1 MDASQYKCPNCDAEL
16 IFDPATQQLNCE
28 FCRSMFTMDKIKEV
42 YADVKPESAEETEQ
56 KEEFESHTN
65 LYQCKNCGAEIM
77 AEDDTT
83 ATFCYYCHSPVIL
96 SGRLNGDFKPSK
108 IIGFHI
114 EREQAEKLFKDWC
127 EKKKFIPADFKST
140 QQLEKMTGLYVPFW
154 VTDCDVNAD
163 YQALGK
169 KVRSWSSGSY
179 RYTETKEYMVI
190 RKAKIKAEGVPAD
203 GESKIEDLLMESIEP
218 FDYTALKPFD
228 MSYFSGFFADKY
240 DVDKAAV
247 FPRIKD
253 RVNQASRNV
262 INQSVIGYSS
272 TVVQHQ
278 RYDIERTK
286 WQYIMLPVWFMTYR
300 YNDKIYEFAING
312 QTGKLA
318 GTPPLDKAKL
328 AVTSALFGLGAA
340 VIAFLGG
347 QFFI

>member
-16 IFDPATQQLNCE
+16 TFDPSTQQLTCD
-28 FCRSMFTMDKIKEV
+28 FCRSEFTMDKIKEI
-42 YADVKPESAEETEQ
+42 YADVQPESAEETEQ

-65 LYQCKNCGAEIM
+65 LYQCKSCGAEIM

-96 SGRLNGDFKPSK
+96 SGRLKGDFKPSK

-114 EREQAEKLFKDWC
+114 EREQAEKIFKDWC
-127 EKKKFIPADFKST
+127 GKKKFIPADFKSQ

-163 YQALGK
+163 FQALGK

-179 RYTETKEYMVI
+179 RYTETKEYTVI
-190 RKAKIKAEGVPAD
+190 RKAKIKVEGIPAD

-247 FPRIKD
+247 FPRIQE
-253 RVNQASRNV
+253 RVTQASKNV
-262 INQSVIGYSS
+262 INQSISGYSS
-272 TVVQHQ
+272 TIVQHQ

-328 AVTSALFGLGAA
+328 ALTSTLFGLGVA
-340 VIAFLGG
+340 VVAFLGG

>member
-179 RYTETKEYMVI
+179 RYTETKEYMVF